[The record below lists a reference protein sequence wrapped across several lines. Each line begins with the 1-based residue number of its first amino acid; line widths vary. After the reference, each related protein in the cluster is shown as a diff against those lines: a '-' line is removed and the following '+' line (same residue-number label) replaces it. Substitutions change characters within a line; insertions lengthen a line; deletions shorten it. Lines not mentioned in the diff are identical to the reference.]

1 MECPHCRAKFEPNM
15 RYYPIGLNRH
25 GEYGYILWQ
34 SCNNCGRFILCL
46 KETKSLSERPY
57 EIDGSHLLQR
67 KEPEQSQHMQH
78 SEAARE
84 KKINKKPKKTR
95 VKDKS

>member
-1 MECPHCRAKFEPNM
+1 M

-25 GEYGYILWQ
+25 GEYGYVLWQ

-46 KETKSLSERPY
+46 KETRSLSERPY

-84 KKINKKPKKTR
+84 KKINKKLKKTR

>member
-25 GEYGYILWQ
+25 GEYGYVLWQ
-34 SCNNCGRFILCL
+34 SCNNCGKFILCL

-57 EIDGSHLLQR
+57 EIDGSHLLQH
-67 KEPEQSQHMQH
+67 KESEKQHRE
-78 SEAARE
+78 SARE
-84 KKINKKPKKTR
+84 GEIDKKPKKGR
-95 VKDKS
+95 LRGKN

>member
-25 GEYGYILWQ
+25 GEYGYVLWQ
-34 SCNNCGRFILCL
+34 SCNNCGKFILCL

-57 EIDGSHLLQR
+57 EIDGSHLLQH
-67 KEPEQSQHMQH
+67 KESEKQHRE
-78 SEAARE
+78 SARE
-84 KKINKKPKKTR
+84 GEIDKKPKKGR
-95 VKDKS
+95 VRGKN

>member
-25 GEYGYILWQ
+25 GEYGYVLWQ
-34 SCNNCGRFILCL
+34 SCNNCGKFIICL

-57 EIDGSHLLQR
+57 EIDGSHLLLQKDTEKQHR
-67 KEPEQSQHMQH
+67 ESAKEGE
-78 SEAARE
+78 
-84 KKINKKPKKTR
+84 INTKPKKGR
-95 VKDKS
+95 LKGKN